1 MALGG
6 ALAPRLLAMPGPEV
20 TATRHRGKG
29 KGGRSPKPW
38 RPTVTVSRNRPSPT
52 SPEGRARIE
61 AAEQKR
67 AVRALIADRNAY
79 RSWCGNPCLS
89 GSDRHNPT
97 FVNRSE

>member
-1 MALGG
+1 MYYRSVDAIYRAL
-6 ALAPRLLAMPGPEV
+6 M
-20 TATRHRGKG
+20 
-29 KGGRSPKPW
+29 GRPASKP
-38 RPTVTVSRNRPSPT
+38 SRNRPSPT

-67 AVRALIADRNAY
+67 AVRELIADRNAY